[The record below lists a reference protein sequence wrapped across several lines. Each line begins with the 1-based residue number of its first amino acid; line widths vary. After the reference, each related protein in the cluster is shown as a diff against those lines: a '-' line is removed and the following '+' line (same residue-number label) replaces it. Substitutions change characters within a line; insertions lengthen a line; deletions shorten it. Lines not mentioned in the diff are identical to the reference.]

1 MLCIGQA
8 RFDSDALVSPS
19 MSPILVT
26 DMSTYSIV
34 PSILRPRD
42 KPLSLYDDDDD
53 MAESMLKTFH
63 RTV

>member
-1 MLCIGQA
+1 
-8 RFDSDALVSPS
+8 

-42 KPLSLYDDDDD
+42 KPLSLYDDDDE

>member
-1 MLCIGQA
+1 
-8 RFDSDALVSPS
+8 

-34 PSILRPRD
+34 PSILRPRN
-42 KPLSLYDDDDD
+42 KPLSLYDDDD